1 MASTI
6 TRAPLLQGSVLE
18 EQISLETDAVREGV
32 ARYRELAAEAVTRG
46 EGSSLKPAER
56 MLVHWLGPLI
66 PEIRRKQ
73 RDCRAGRNGTSNG
86 IIGPVITEIAAPRL
100 AVLAVHEILGQCM
113 AEPGGVKVVKL
124 AYSVGR
130 AVVAEINANDLR
142 LGKPDEFKRLM
153 RKVKKP
159 QPVHYNRWA
168 KMSLEDPV
176 WDRVVCAHLG
186 SYLIWALKEVAS
198 ADDYGQ
204 PFRVAF
210 HHERH
215 RIGHKTVA
223 FIRLDKDVFR
233 LIEDGHTQ
241 RQYMRPRYL
250 PMIVPPYPWSK
261 DAQGGYVHIRTPFIS
276 KPTATQ
282 KKALAEA
289 DLSQVW
295 ECLNA
300 LMATPWRIIQQ
311 QLGHV
316 REVFDTGGGE
326 LDIPRRDE
334 IPKPEKPADFDT
346 NDAAKK
352 AWKKEASGVHRAN
365 IRAKADRMG
374 IISTISV
381 AERMAEYPAFYL
393 PHQLCFRSR
402 AYTIP
407 LHLSHQGDDV
417 RRGMMMFAKPA
428 PLDDRGHFWLRVH
441 ACNKFGLDK
450 IPFAD
455 RERWTLDHMRH
466 IREAAS
472 DPHSEWWKTA
482 KKPWQFRAA
491 CIALCD
497 RDIGERLPIDMD
509 GTCNGLQHYTAL
521 GRDANAAPMVNM
533 TPADS
538 PNSVYARVA
547 GTTRPLVA
555 DDADMGH
562 PIAQR
567 VLELVDTDLVK
578 PVTMTTVYGVT
589 AVGARKQIR
598 ERLRKAG
605 LDDAELY
612 EASKYLSAVVLRGI
626 GQVVASAKSIME
638 WLYAYGQ
645 ITAGKLGQ
653 PARWTTPIGFPV
665 VQPYRRYRTRQIV
678 TILQKVTLAVQ
689 DDQVP
694 VKVGKQCD
702 GLAPNFIHSLDA
714 THMFMTARTC
724 AAAGIDFAAVHDCY
738 RFHAAHADRGA
749 AILRQE
755 FVNLHDQP
763 ILENLRDEFVARYG
777 TDEFPKP
784 PARGT
789 YDLSQVPISPY
800 FFN

>member
-6 TRAPLLQGSVLE
+6 TRAPLLQGSILE
-18 EQISLETDAVREGV
+18 TQISLETDAVREGV
-32 ARYRELAAEAVTRG
+32 VRYRQLAAEAVTRG

-56 MLVHWLGPLI
+56 MLVHWIGPLI

-73 RDCRAGRNGTSNG
+73 RDCRAGRYGKSNGT
-86 IIGPVITEIAAPRL
+86 IAPVIAKIPAPRL

-130 AVVAEINANDLR
+130 AVIAELNYT
-142 LGKPDEFKRLM
+142 LM
-153 RKVKKP
+153 RKGKAGELNKLLRTIKKP

-168 KMSLEDPV
+168 KKTLEDSV
-176 WDRVVCAHLG
+176 WDRVVCTHLG
-186 SYLIWALKEVAS
+186 TYLIWALKEIAS
-198 ADDYGQ
+198 ADDYDQ
-204 PFRVAF
+204 PFRPAF
-210 HHERH
+210 HHER
-215 RIGHKTVA
+215 RRVGHKSVA
-223 FIRLDKDVFR
+223 YIRLDSDVFR
-233 LIEDGHTQ
+233 LIEEGHEQ
-241 RQYMRPRYL
+241 RQHMRPRYL

-261 DAQGGYVHIRTPFIS
+261 DAQGGYVRIRTPFIS

-300 LMATPWRIIQQ
+300 LMATPWRVIQS
-311 QLGHV
+311 QLEHV
-316 REVFDTGGGE
+316 NHVFESGGGE

-334 IPKPEKPADFDT
+334 VPRPEKPADFDT
-346 NDAAKK
+346 NEAAKK
-352 AWKKEASGVHRAN
+352 AWKREASGVHRAN
-365 IRAKADRMG
+365 IRAKADRVG

-381 AERMAEYPAFYL
+381 AERMAKFPAFYL

-417 RRGMMMFAKPA
+417 RRGMLQFAKPV
-428 PLDDRGHFWLRVH
+428 PLDDRGQFWLRVH
-441 ACNKFGLDK
+441 ACNKFGHDK
-450 IPFAD
+450 LPYPD
-455 RERWTLDHMRH
+455 RERWTLDHMRD
-466 IREAAS
+466 IRRAAD

-497 RDIGERLPIDMD
+497 RDTAERLPIDMD

-521 GRDANAAPMVNM
+521 GRDAAAAPMVNM
-533 TPADS
+533 TPADA

-547 GTTRPLVA
+547 GTTKPLVA
-555 DDADMGH
+555 EDADLGH
-562 PIAQR
+562 PWAQR
-567 VLELVDTDLVK
+567 VYELVDTDLVK

-589 AVGARKQIR
+589 MVGARNQIR

-605 LDDAELY
+605 LGEHELN

-626 GQVVASAKSIME
+626 GQVVAAAKDIME
-638 WLYAYGQ
+638 WLFACGH
-645 ITAGKLGQ
+645 IIAGKLGQ
-653 PARWTTPIGFPV
+653 TVHWTTPIGFPV
-665 VQPYRRYRTRQIV
+665 VQPYRRYRTKQIS

-689 DDQVP
+689 DDSVP

-714 THMFMTARTC
+714 THMFLTAKAC
-724 AAAGIDFAAVHDCY
+724 ADAGIDFAAVHDCY

-749 AILRQE
+749 AILRRQFVHIHEEPILDKLRAE
-755 FVNLHDQP
+755 FVS
-763 ILENLRDEFVARYG
+763 RYG
-777 TDEFPKP
+777 TDDFPQP

-789 YDLSQVPISPY
+789 YDLNQLLVSPH